1 MTPGVVA
8 AQKAG
13 IKFSIRQYRHDRNAA
28 SYGAEAAQK
37 SEVDAA
43 TIFKT
48 LVVQADSGELM
59 VTVVPVLGRLDLKS
73 AATALQVKKLKMA
86 DKERGNVLPVM
97 CFGGVSP
104 LGQKQAP
111 PTVIDQSAQAQQMMH
126 VSGGRRGLEIALSPT
141 DLAALCNATFADI
154 ARSTETAQARVAA
167 TGSCSMRM

>member
-86 DKERGNVLPVM
+86 DKERG
-97 CFGGVSP
+97 
-104 LGQKQAP
+104 Q
-111 PTVIDQSAQAQQMMH
+111 
-126 VSGGRRGLEIALSPT
+126 R
-141 DLAALCNATFADI
+141 
-154 ARSTETAQARVAA
+154 A
-167 TGSCSMRM
+167 TGYVLWRGESVGAEASAADGDRSISAGAADDACQRRPPRA